1 MQTMTSILSYSHL
14 FFALLV
20 LVCPIIAQVLLRH
33 PFDAATAKRLQHID
47 LVNGV
52 AATAVLVIGLV
63 RVFYFSKGVDYYF
76 HNLPFIAKMV
86 LYAIASGLS
95 LPATLEIK
103 RWREPLKLGSLPTV
117 GEQKLRDLRIFIGW
131 QAACVL
137 GMLVCATL
145 AARGVGS
152 FS

>member
-1 MQTMTSILSYSHL
+1 
-14 FFALLV
+14 
-20 LVCPIIAQVLLRH
+20 
-33 PFDAATAKRLQHID
+33 LQHID
-47 LVNGV
+47 LVNGI
-52 AATAVLVIGLV
+52 AATVVLVIGLA
-63 RVFYFSKGVDYYF
+63 RLFYFGKGVDYYF
-76 HNLPFIAKMV
+76 HSLPFITKLV

-103 RWREPLKLGSLPTV
+103 RWREPLKSGRLPTV
-117 GEQKLRDLRIFIGW
+117 SEQKMRHLRIFIGW